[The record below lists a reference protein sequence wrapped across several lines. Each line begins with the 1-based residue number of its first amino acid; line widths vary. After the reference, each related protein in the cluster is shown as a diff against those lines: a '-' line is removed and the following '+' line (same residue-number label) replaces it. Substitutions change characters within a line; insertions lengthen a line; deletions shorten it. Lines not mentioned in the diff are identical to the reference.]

1 MTQNSFDSH
10 QEELDYLQKLGFA
23 TNFLNSSANSLE
35 EIWERA
41 MEIKA
46 QKEALNYPIDGLVI
60 KLNDNNLVQ
69 KLGVVG
75 KTPRG
80 WAAIKFAA
88 EEVTTKILDVAWQV
102 GRTGKITP
110 VAELDP
116 VELNGTLVKRA
127 TLHNYKEFLEDK
139 LAKNDTLV
147 IRKAGEIIPEVIKV
161 LENLKPENPE
171 FFIAPETC
179 PSCSSKLE
187 LSSTEVDLVCVNS
200 ENCPDQ
206 ILGRLTYYTQRNLAA
221 ITGLSDKILEKFCDL
236 YGVKDIPDLYKLPYD
251 KIRELEGFGEKS
263 VENIQKS
270 VENSRKI
277 PAHKF
282 LAGLA
287 IEGVGIEVAKL
298 IVDYLLENK
307 QT

>member
-1 MTQNSFDSH
+1 MPQDTFDLH

-23 TNFLNSSANSLE
+23 TNFLNSSANNLE
-35 EIWERA
+35 EIWEKA
-41 MEIKA
+41 MEIKT
-46 QKEALNYPIDGLVI
+46 QKENLNYPIDGLVI
-60 KLNDNNLVQ
+60 KLNDNNLIQ

-80 WAAIKFAA
+80 WAAVKFAA
-88 EEVTTKILDVAWQV
+88 QEVTTKIWQVAWQV

-110 VAELDP
+110 VAELEP

-127 TLHNYKEFLEDK
+127 TLHNYKEFLEDN

-171 FFIAPETC
+171 FFAAPKIC
-179 PSCSSKLE
+179 PSCSSELKL
-187 LSSTEVDLVCVNS
+187 SGTEVDLVCLNS
-200 ENCPDQ
+200 ENCPNQ
-206 ILGRLTYYTQRNLAA
+206 ILGRLTYYTQRNLAS

-236 YGVKDIPDLYKLPYD
+236 YGVKDVPDLYKLPYD

-270 VENSRKI
+270 VEKARQI

-287 IEGVGIEVAKL
+287 VEGVGIEGARL
-298 IVDYLLENK
+298 IVDYLFLRA
-307 QT
+307 